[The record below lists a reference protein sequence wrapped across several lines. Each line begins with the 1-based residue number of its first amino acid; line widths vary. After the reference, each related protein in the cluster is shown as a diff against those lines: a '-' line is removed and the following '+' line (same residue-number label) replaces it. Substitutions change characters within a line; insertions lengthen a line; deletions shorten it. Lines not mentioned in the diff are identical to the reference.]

1 MSSTSIERGDIVR
14 IKPEW
19 LEVGETGEQKYVVLQ
34 DYGNNRVLIR
44 ALDTGLPLP
53 PVNMVDINRL
63 LYCGRAYPK
72 YEPEQIP
79 SGMNVYIEASFTIE
93 STGEHK
99 TVEVK
104 INEDLIPLGVHK
116 FLSKRYGEIS
126 GLCFHFTRE
135 AND

>member
-19 LEVGETGEQKYVVLQ
+19 LEVGENGEQKYVVLQ

-44 ALDTGLPLP
+44 ALNTDLPLP
-53 PVNMVDINRL
+53 PVNTVDISSL

-79 SGMNVYIEASFTIE
+79 SGMNVYIEASFTIQN
-93 STGEHK
+93 TGEHK
-99 TVEVK
+99 TIEVK
-104 INEDLIPLGVHK
+104 INEDLIPWGVSK
-116 FLSKRYGEIS
+116 FLVQRYGEIT

-135 AND
+135 AEN

>member
-19 LEVGETGEQKYVVLQ
+19 LEVGEHGEQKYVVLQ
-34 DYGNNRVLIR
+34 EYGNNRVLIQ
-44 ALDTGLPLP
+44 ALDTGLTLP
-53 PVNMVDINRL
+53 PVNKVDINRL

-93 STGEHK
+93 STGEHQ
-99 TVEVK
+99 TIEVK
-104 INEDLIPLGVHK
+104 INEDLIPFGVAK
-116 FLSKRYGEIS
+116 FLTRRYGEIS
-126 GLCFHFTRE
+126 GLSFEFTRE
-135 AND
+135 AED

>member
-19 LEVGETGEQKYVVLQ
+19 LDAGENAELKYVVLQ
-34 DYGNNRVLIR
+34 DNGNNRVLIR
-44 ALDTGLPLP
+44 ALNSGLPLP
-53 PVNMVDINRL
+53 PVNTVDINSL

-79 SGMNVYIEASFTIE
+79 SGMNVYIEASFTIK

-99 TVEVK
+99 TIEVK
-104 INEDLIPLGVHK
+104 IDEDLIPWGVHK
-116 FLSKRYGEIS
+116 FLERRYGEIS
-126 GLCFHFTRE
+126 ELSFHFTRE
-135 AND
+135 AEE

>member
-19 LEVGETGEQKYVVLQ
+19 LEVGEPGEQKYVVLQ

-53 PVNMVDINRL
+53 PVNMVDINSL

-79 SGMNVYIEASFTIE
+79 SGMNVYIEASFTVK

-99 TVEVK
+99 TIEVK
-104 INEDLIPLGVHK
+104 INEDLIPRGVAK
-116 FLSKRYGEIS
+116 FLERRYGEIS

-135 AND
+135 SEQ

>member
-19 LEVGETGEQKYVVLQ
+19 LEVGEPGEQKYVVLQ

-53 PVNMVDINRL
+53 PVNMVDINSL

-93 STGEHK
+93 STGEHQ
-99 TVEVK
+99 TIEVK
-104 INEDLIPLGVHK
+104 INEDLIPFGVAK
-116 FLSKRYGEIS
+116 FLTRRYGEIS
-126 GLCFHFTRE
+126 GLSFEFTRE
-135 AND
+135 AED

>member
-19 LEVGETGEQKYVVLQ
+19 LEVGENGEQKYVVLQ

-53 PVNMVDINRL
+53 TVNMVDINRL

-72 YEPEQIP
+72 YEPEQIL

-93 STGEHK
+93 STGEHQ
-99 TVEVK
+99 TIEVK
-104 INEDLIPLGVHK
+104 INEDLIPFGVAK
-116 FLSKRYGEIS
+116 FLPRRYGEIS
-126 GLCFHFTRE
+126 NLNFEFTRDAE
-135 AND
+135 D

>member
-19 LEVGETGEQKYVVLQ
+19 LEVGENGEQKYVVLQ

-53 PVNMVDINRL
+53 PVNMVDISSL

-79 SGMNVYIEASFTIE
+79 SGIIEASFTVK
-93 STGEHK
+93 STGEYK
-99 TVEVK
+99 TIGVK
-104 INEDLIPLGVHK
+104 INEDLIPFGVAK
-116 FLSKRYGEIS
+116 FLTLRYGEIS

-135 AND
+135 AEK

>member
-19 LEVGETGEQKYVVLQ
+19 IKVGENGDLKYVVLQ

-53 PVNMVDINRL
+53 TVNMVDINRL

-72 YEPEQIP
+72 YDPEQIP

-93 STGEHK
+93 STGEQK
-99 TVEVK
+99 TIEVK
-104 INEDLIPLGVHK
+104 INEDLIPFGVAK
-116 FLSKRYGEIS
+116 FLTRRYGEIS
-126 GLCFHFTRE
+126 GLSFEFTRE
-135 AND
+135 AED